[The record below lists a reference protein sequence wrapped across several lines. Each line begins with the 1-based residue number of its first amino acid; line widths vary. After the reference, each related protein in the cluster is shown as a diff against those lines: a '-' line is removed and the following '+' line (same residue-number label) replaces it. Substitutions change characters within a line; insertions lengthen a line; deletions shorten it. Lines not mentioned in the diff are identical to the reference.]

1 MGMHVCYQFFSIY
14 RIYNSAS
21 IFWYQVKK
29 GGANEEHEREKK
41 EEQEKREKAIGLLT
55 YLGQSAVEGQSKIIN
70 FKQFVRNRGY
80 WLYVMKVF
88 GRTDF
93 VLICS
98 ICCSR
103 QALVFLST

>member
-1 MGMHVCYQFFSIY
+1 MVLHVCHQFVSQI
-14 RIYNSAS
+14 SA
-21 IFWYQVKK
+21 FWFQVKK

-70 FKQFVRNRGY
+70 FKQFVRNRVY

-93 VLICS
+93 VLVCS